1 MKAKQLN
8 EFNKVDWEEN
18 ESVNLHSENAL
29 ELAKEFGT
37 PEEVEAMQRIM
48 DQHMRR
54 GHILPHEIEER
65 NALTSKYYSML
76 EHSVNPTFRSTLE
89 GYKVMPT
96 MDPKYIARDGLEGPF
111 STLSGKVVYYDPKE
125 GSYYDPDTDMYMS
138 YDEFQKYDNDYSD
151 MKEESDQGFSG
162 KERNFIHDLCMMHDG
177 VKRDPAGLKYLGT
190 SETWDEGNCL
200 SDKGKLTTLMLWAN
214 KNKDAV
220 EKRFSRMFNNYSNKD
235 EKGKVTASDGNQM
248 LNDITSKI
256 GGIGEQTVK
265 GPRGHLRSIV
275 ADDLNEI
282 DCWDGY
288 KKDGT
293 KPGTGKN
300 KGKRVNNCVKEEDVT
315 VDNAGNI
322 AGYLATID
330 EYVEMLADANS
341 HYDRDEAMDSHT
353 VKEIAY
359 RIQNAVDDIRM
370 RELGLKPSNIRSKF
384 NEDEVNEEHDIGLLK
399 AVARQMEADAHKGD
413 YTAIEEL
420 LQNISTEELKAFL
433 SDHRD
438 IDFSE
443 EELNELGFS
452 APVGAAGKTSGYAPP
467 STHTISSRSSLSA
480 KQKRDGSQSEIFT
493 QYADDFQHD
502 GADRG
507 RSTMSD
513 VSIQKYDAD
522 GKMTKND
529 SYNRFVMPGGAGIDT
544 TNGVTKN
551 IQMKGPQSW
560 AYDKPKLPRIKREG
574 KYVSDAQRKAVH
586 ASKAEK
592 K

>member
-111 STLSGKVVYYDPKE
+111 TTLSGKVVYYDPKE

-151 MKEESDQGFSG
+151 MKEASDQGFSG

-220 EKRFSRMFNNYSNKD
+220 EKRFSRKFGNYSNRD
-235 EKGKVTASDGNQM
+235 ENGKVTASDGNQM

-322 AGYLATID
+322 SGYLATID

-560 AYDKPKLPRIKREG
+560 AYDKPKLSRIKREG

>member
-265 GPRGHLRSIV
+265 GPRGHLSSIV

-560 AYDKPKLPRIKREG
+560 AYDKPKLSRIKREG

>member
-322 AGYLATID
+322 SGYLATID

-560 AYDKPKLPRIKREG
+560 AYDKPKLSRIKREG

>member
-8 EFNKVDWEEN
+8 EFNKADYQEN

-76 EHSVNPTFRSTLE
+76 EHSVNPSFKSTLE
-89 GYKVMPT
+89 GYKVMPA

-138 YDEFQKYDNDYSD
+138 YDEFQKYDNDYSG
-151 MKEESDQGFSG
+151 M
-162 KERNFIHDLCMMHDG
+162 
-177 VKRDPAGLKYLGT
+177 
-190 SETWDEGNCL
+190 
-200 SDKGKLTTLMLWAN
+200 
-214 KNKDAV
+214 
-220 EKRFSRMFNNYSNKD
+220 KD
-235 EKGKVTASDGNQM
+235 ERDEVK
-248 LNDITSKI
+248 DI
-256 GGIGEQTVK
+256 EPQETVK
-265 GPRGHLRSIV
+265 GPRGHLSSIV
-275 ADDLNEI
+275 ADAVNEI

-322 AGYLATID
+322 SGYLATID

-359 RIQNAVDDIRM
+359 RIQNAVDDIRT
-370 RELGLKPSNIRSKF
+370 RELGMKPSNIRSKF
-384 NEDEVNEEHDIGLLK
+384 NEDEDFTDKQIKMAFGILNDPRYKQGNYSGAHAAIEGIAKGLTSHPSVANALRRANESETVIAEEHDIGLLK

-420 LQNISTEELKAFL
+420 LQDVSTEELKGFL

-438 IDFSE
+438 MDM
-443 EELNELGFS
+443 
-452 APVGAAGKTSGYAPP
+452 
-467 STHTISSRSSLSA
+467 
-480 KQKRDGSQSEIFT
+480 D
-493 QYADDFQHD
+493 
-502 GADRG
+502 
-507 RSTMSD
+507 
-513 VSIQKYDAD
+513 
-522 GKMTKND
+522 
-529 SYNRFVMPGGAGIDT
+529 
-544 TNGVTKN
+544 
-551 IQMKGPQSW
+551 
-560 AYDKPKLPRIKREG
+560 EG
-574 KYVSDAQRKAVH
+574 KSPHKKGTEKYKKHMAAMH
-586 ASKAEK
+586 ASQY
-592 K
+592 